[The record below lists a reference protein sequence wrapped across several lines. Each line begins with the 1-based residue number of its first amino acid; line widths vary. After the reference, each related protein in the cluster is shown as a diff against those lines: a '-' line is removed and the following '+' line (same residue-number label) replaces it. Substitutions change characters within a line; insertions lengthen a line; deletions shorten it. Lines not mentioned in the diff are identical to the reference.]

1 MIELTVDSNYH
12 QNFQDLFLVVQ
23 DDIKIVRVQ
32 VAQRTTFPT
41 FIGTLEPTSSAEEP
55 TDNNICVRDLFQE
68 GREEGLEL
76 QRKSNQDGKDNG
88 VTVHAEDHLFCESMF
103 RFNKHITTKS
113 IRGKS

>member
-1 MIELTVDSNYH
+1 M
-12 QNFQDLFLVVQ
+12 
-23 DDIKIVRVQ
+23 RVQ

-55 TDNNICVRDLFQE
+55 TDNNICVRDLSQE
-68 GREEGLEL
+68 GKEEGLEL